1 MAKPMTY
8 KKGDILTVT
17 FRNGVD
23 AHGKDILMTLERA
36 EVLGCSNGRLQ
47 VSYRDLDR
55 SHDDVEI
62 DKLVFDISMSDVF
75 MKECKAD

>member
-1 MAKPMTY
+1 MAKTMTF

-17 FRNGVD
+17 FKNGVD
-23 AHGKDILMTLERA
+23 SKGKDILVTLERA

-47 VSYRDLDR
+47 LSYRDVDR

-62 DKLVFDISMSDVF
+62 EKLVFDISMSDIF

>member
-1 MAKPMTY
+1 MSKPMTF

-17 FRNGVD
+17 FTNGVD
-23 AHGKDILMTLERA
+23 AGGKAVLLTIERA

-47 VSYRDLDR
+47 LSYRDVDR

-62 DKLVFDISMSDVF
+62 EKLVFDISTSDIF

>member
-1 MAKPMTY
+1 MVKTMTF

-23 AHGKDILMTLERA
+23 DKGKDMLLTLERA
-36 EVLGCSNGRLQ
+36 EVLGCAKGRLQ
-47 VSYRDLDR
+47 LSYRDVDS

-62 DKLVFDISMSDVF
+62 EQLIFDISMSDVF